1 MSSLLP
7 TIYGAANAG
16 GVSAVG
22 DAAGELGDTAI
33 AALPIIALVAVAWV
47 AIGFVKRLVKKA
59 G

>member
-1 MSSLLP
+1 MDYLP
-7 TIYGAANAG
+7 SVIAQANAG
-16 GVSAVG
+16 GVSAVS
-22 DAAGELGDTAI
+22 DAAGELGATAV